1 MSTLYERAL
10 GSLLGSFV
18 GDAFGAQTEF
28 KRAKDVLRQHP
39 DGIHEMDDSPRSVG
53 SVGEITDDSEM
64 AIMMIQ
70 SILKHGSYS
79 QDLVRKSY
87 QRWRNAGPEDIG
99 ITICG
104 ALDGRMNPNSQANG
118 ALMRTTPL
126 GILGCKLSTP
136 ALMQLSDLDCA
147 ITHTH
152 PVCRD
157 CNRLFVFALSLAICK
172 GWSAQEVYSYLVE
185 TAPSYV
191 TEEEVLVALS
201 NAKDAPPEGI
211 DGSLKGWVLIAFQ
224 LAFYTVLHAK
234 SFEEGMVDLTMRAG
248 DADTN
253 AAIYGALAGAFCGVE
268 GIPLRWRE
276 ALKPTACIKRLSIC
290 GEEPL
295 AKQAEVWTTALLEL
309 PVMGIFQ

>member
-1 MSTLYERAL
+1 MMATLYERAL

-28 KRAKDVLRQHP
+28 KREKDVRKEFP
-39 DGIHEMDDSPRSVG
+39 SGIREMDESPRSVG
-53 SVGEITDDSEM
+53 TAGEITDDSEM
-64 AIMMIQ
+64 VIMMIQ
-70 SILKHGSYS
+70 SMLSHGSYS
-79 QDLVRKSY
+79 QNLVRKAY

-118 ALMRTTPL
+118 ALMRCTPL

-136 ALMQLSDLDCA
+136 SLMQLSDLDCA

-152 PVCRD
+152 PVSRD

-172 GWSAQEVYSYLVE
+172 GWSSEEVYSYLLEV
-185 TAPSYV
+185 APSYV
-191 TEEEVLVALS
+191 TEKEVLAALRK
-201 NAKDAPPEGI
+201 AKDAPPEGI

-234 SFEEGMVDLTMRAG
+234 NFEEGMVELTMRAG

-253 AAIYGALAGAFCGVE
+253 AAIYGALAGAFGVE

-276 ALKPTACIKRLSIC
+276 ALTLTSCIKRLFVC
-290 GEEPL
+290 GTESL
-295 AKQAEVWTTALLEL
+295 ASHTETWTKALLEL
-309 PVMGIFQ
+309 PAGTTIR